1 MLPKFIL
8 NYFLLFLITTILSS
22 CDTFIGVSEGPPLPG
37 KRISILA
44 KEKKLSA
51 EIGSDLRQ
59 ILLPPP
65 TPNNSWPQS
74 GGYANHAMHHIKVDS
89 SLEELWSTD
98 IGSGTDDSELLF
110 APPILAGKTIYTMDA
125 ENQIIATNADTGNEL
140 WSKEL
145 ENDEDEHHISGGLAY
160 SEGNLYITTGW
171 GEVICLDSN
180 SGKEKWKKNFGLPM
194 RTPPTIWRGR
204 IFVITVTNKLLVLN
218 SSDGEEL
225 WSHQSIDETTTI
237 LGGASPAVD
246 NGVVVVAY
254 SSGELA
260 ALKVENGQQL
270 WSDVLSSSG
279 GAGSSTKLSAI
290 KARPVIDRGLV
301 FAMSNQNLL
310 VSIDIRTGRRVWTK
324 PFGGIG
330 NPWVAG
336 NLVYV
341 ISSSYELVALSR
353 KTGNIYW
360 VKTLNDFY
368 KTKKQHK
375 NLIWTGPIL
384 VSDRLLVANTKGH
397 ILSISPYSGEIL
409 GNIKLS
415 DGLTVPPIAALN
427 TVYFLTEDADLIAYR

>member
-22 CDTFIGVSEGPPLPG
+22 CDTFLGVSEGPPLPG

-51 EIGSDLRQ
+51 EIESDLRE

-110 APPILAGKTIYTMDA
+110 APPILAGKIIYTMDA

-180 SGKEKWKKNFGLPM
+180 SGKVKWKKNFGLPM

-246 NGVVVVAY
+246 DGVVVAAY

-301 FAMSNQNLL
+301 FAMSNQDLL

-330 NPWVAG
+330 NPWVVG
-336 NLVYV
+336 NLLYV

-353 KTGNIYW
+353 KTGDIYW

-397 ILSISPYSGEIL
+397 ILSISPYSGQIL

>member
-1 MLPKFIL
+1 M
-8 NYFLLFLITTILSS
+8 
-22 CDTFIGVSEGPPLPG
+22 
-37 KRISILA
+37 
-44 KEKKLSA
+44 
-51 EIGSDLRQ
+51 
-59 ILLPPP
+59 
-65 TPNNSWPQS
+65 
-74 GGYANHAMHHIKVDS
+74 
-89 SLEELWSTD
+89 
-98 IGSGTDDSELLF
+98 
-110 APPILAGKTIYTMDA
+110 
-125 ENQIIATNADTGNEL
+125 
-140 WSKEL
+140 
-145 ENDEDEHHISGGLAY
+145 
-160 SEGNLYITTGW
+160 
-171 GEVICLDSN
+171 
-180 SGKEKWKKNFGLPM
+180 
-194 RTPPTIWRGR
+194 
-204 IFVITVTNKLLVLN
+204 
-218 SSDGEEL
+218 
-225 WSHQSIDETTTI
+225 
-237 LGGASPAVD
+237 
-246 NGVVVVAY
+246 
-254 SSGELA
+254 
-260 ALKVENGQQL
+260 ENGQQL

-279 GAGSSTKLSAI
+279 GSGSSTKLSAI

-353 KTGNIYW
+353 KTGDIYW

-397 ILSISPYSGEIL
+397 ILSVSPYSGEVL